1 MSLRP
6 ATDKGF
12 RGSYEFLSNFY
23 PSPIEI
29 AGVVLPTVEHAFQA
43 IKIDLQRDV
52 AKLREFSNLNAS
64 EAKRIGR
71 SGEMRPDW
79 PKIRVP
85 VMANLHRLK
94 YQPGSYLAGKLLQ
107 TGNLLLEEHN
117 YWHDAFWGI
126 YKGAGFNWC
135 GRTQMRVR
143 MELGGFEED
152 FGIHFFLYGDRV

>member
-1 MSLRP
+1 MSFRP

-52 AKLREFSNLNAS
+52 KKLYEFSKLSAS

-71 SGEMRPDW
+71 AGVMRPDW
-79 PKIRVP
+79 EKIRVG

-94 YQPGSYLAGKLLQ
+94 YPPMSYLAQRLLS
-107 TGNLLLEEHN
+107 TGDLILEEHN
-117 YWHDAFWGI
+117 YWHDDFWGI

-152 FGIHFFLYGDRV
+152 FGLHFFLYGDRV